1 MPCNTSRQATTP
13 INYSYRQIITVF
25 FLSALVNLH
34 FHPVDGICIF
44 VSFHGV
50 GIIQL
55 PGVGPLLPRKMF
67 LTFQIVFLILTL
79 LSFFLD
85 LVLWSGEAK
94 IICFALESFLP
105 EVFRIDFGGLD
116 WADFGFGVSTLLI
129 VIFFS
134 FLCLKYRFQLIYY
147 NYNSSLDLK
156 IFSITLSPLE
166 PLEDIDVEE
175 ICLLKEA

>member
-1 MPCNTSRQATTP
+1 MLIIYCKIVTLDAVQYITP
-13 INYSYRQIITVF
+13 RHHTNKLFIQTDHHSFI
-25 FLSALVNLH
+25 LSALVNLH
-34 FHPVDGICIF
+34 FHPVDGICIL

-67 LTFQIVFLILTL
+67 LAFQVVFLILTL

-116 WADFGFGVSTLLI
+116 
-129 VIFFS
+129 
-134 FLCLKYRFQLIYY
+134 
-147 NYNSSLDLK
+147 
-156 IFSITLSPLE
+156 
-166 PLEDIDVEE
+166 
-175 ICLLKEA
+175 